1 MLDDAKTIQSDDQ
14 DEGVTAQ
21 SRRQVRLSEKPADLL
36 SKEGFA
42 LYVGK
47 TVAAVVSMAK
57 AGKLPAFYMSDPLK
71 PGGHAELWINRREW
85 DRYAEQLVEQVPEE
99 WHGWK
104 ERISFRKPGR
114 RAPQHDEMAVI
125 NTGDRLPGRR
135 RGRVS
140 RVG

>member
-1 MLDDAKTIQSDDQ
+1 MLDEAKTIQSVDP
-14 DEGVTAQ
+14 DEGGTAP

-47 TVAAVVSMAK
+47 TPAAVVAMAK

-71 PGGHAELWINRREW
+71 PGGLAELWINRREW
-85 DRYAEQLVEQVPEE
+85 DKYAEQLVEQVPEE

-104 ERISFRKPGR
+104 DRISARKPGR
-114 RAPQHDEMAVI
+114 RAPKLDDQ
-125 NTGDRLPGRR
+125 GDAYTDVRKTVRR
-135 RGRVS
+135 RGRVT